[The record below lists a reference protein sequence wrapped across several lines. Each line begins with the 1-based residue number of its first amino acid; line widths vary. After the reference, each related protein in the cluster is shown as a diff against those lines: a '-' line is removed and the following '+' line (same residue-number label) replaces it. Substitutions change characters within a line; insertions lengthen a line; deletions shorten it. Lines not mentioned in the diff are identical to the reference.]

1 MQPIDGQPNIEYPT
15 IWSYTLIGW
24 KEADMRDAV
33 HRYLGDEAAYKLT
46 FSHFSRKGTYISLHL
61 EIEVESEEVR
71 DTTFQELRGLPEVR
85 IVM

>member
-1 MQPIDGQPNIEYPT
+1 MQPLDGSPEIHYPT

-24 KEADMRDAV
+24 QEKDMREAV
-33 HRYLGDEAAYKLT
+33 HDYLGDDAAYKLT

-61 EIEVESEEVR
+61 EIEVQSEAER
-71 DTTFQELRGLPEVR
+71 DSTYRDLKAMPTFR